1 MASDFI
7 RNLIFGGDRAA
18 QKVKVMGS
26 IMRKSRGHLTIYK
39 LFRDRIKKVGIYVND
54 EFIYMFSLIAH
65 TTWLTRYLG
74 RAWEYHLLLHLI
86 CLAVG
91 SRRC

>member
-54 EFIYMFSLIAH
+54 EFLFICSHYCPYYVAHALPGKSLGVSPTAKF
-65 TTWLTRYLG
+65 
-74 RAWEYHLLLHLI
+74 
-86 CLAVG
+86 
-91 SRRC
+91 